1 MVKSAF
7 SEGFKYEMTDYIV
20 ESDAGHKECISR
32 GSAGWVIKS
41 YNDDSKVVL
50 EGRSKITDSST
61 TVASECKAIIYA
73 LEDVLDMGGKC
84 VRVRTDLMQI
94 VSQISE
100 GEEKDDIKDVRNM
113 LDKFEAWSIEYVS
126 RDELTRPHNL
136 AVSVLEN
143 EE

>member
-1 MVKSAF
+1 M
-7 SEGFKYEMTDYIV
+7 
-20 ESDAGHKECISR
+20 SR

-41 YNDDSKVVL
+41 YNNDSKVVL
-50 EGRSKITDSST
+50 EGRSEITDLST

-73 LEDVLDMGGKC
+73 LEDVLSMGGRC

-100 GEEKDDIKDVRNM
+100 DEEKDDIEDVRNM

-126 RDELTRPHNL
+126 RDELTRPHDL
-136 AVSVLEN
+136 AVSALEN